1 MNYFLMVVWF
11 PAIVI
16 ISEKYFG
23 RCMSKISPK
32 CYADPTEP
40 PSTAQPNA
48 VPRGCFDKLKVEF
61 THITTRVFNEILPVI
76 AIKFK
81 YIWIFIFTVLGIG
94 GMIILFVEPKLRLP
108 IASDFQMFSDSDSLE
123 QYPLHYK
130 NKFIFSTSGSGY
142 TLNAYMVF
150 GVKNENTASMM
161 KPDDKGKL
169 QLENTFSISSPA
181 EQIWLKKFCENL
193 QNASF
198 TAKQYW
204 QQSTCK
210 SVLTLW
216 SYLTTNCSRSHPLG
230 GRSCCSQKMP
240 MNQNDFDNCLKGFT
254 NYLPKTVNSIL
265 YDKRNQTRALKIY
278 VATNFKYTET
288 YSEANKIYTQI
299 SEWFNAQK
307 KDAPNSFKDGF
318 WHTYLQFFDLQRSLA
333 SGTPVSL
340 GISVAIAFA
349 VVLLTTWNVLISLYT
364 VISIAFVISVTIGT
378 LVLAGWRLNIM
389 ESIIFSVAA
398 GLAVD
403 FTLHYGVAYRT
414 ATDKSSRES
423 RVRYSFIH
431 LGSAVTMGAVTTF
444 ISGEFFSL

>member
-1 MNYFLMVVWF
+1 MVVWF

-23 RCMSKISPK
+23 RCMSKLSPK
-32 CYADPTEP
+32 CYADPSEP
-40 PSTAQPNA
+40 PTQPSVAQS
-48 VPRGCFDKLKVEF
+48 GSFDKLKLKF
-61 THITTRVFNEILPVI
+61 THITTRIFSEILPMIV
-76 AIKFK
+76 IKFK
-81 YIWIFIFTVLGIG
+81 YIWIILFTALGIG
-94 GMIILFVEPKLRLP
+94 GMIVLFVEPKLRLP

-130 NKFIFSTSGSGY
+130 KKFIFSSRGSGY
-142 TLNAYMVF
+142 TLSVDMVF

-181 EQIWLKKFCENL
+181 EQVWLKGFCENL

-198 TAKQYW
+198 TSKQHW
-204 QQSTCK
+204 QLSTCN
-210 SVLTLW
+210 SVLTFW
-216 SYLTTNCSRSHPLG
+216 SYLTTNCSSSHPLG
-230 GRSCCSQKMP
+230 SPCCSQKVP
-240 MNQNDFDNCLKGFT
+240 MNKNEFDQCLKGFT
-254 NYLPKTVNSIL
+254 KIYLRSSINSVL
-265 YDKRNQTRALKIY
+265 YDNRNQTRVLKMSS
-278 VATNFKYTET
+278 TTTFKYTET
-288 YSEANKIYTQI
+288 YSEVNKIYTQLNA
-299 SEWFNAQK
+299 WFNSQK
-307 KDAPNSFKDGF
+307 KNAPDSFKNGF
-318 WHTYLQFFDLQRSLA
+318 WHISFEFFDLQRSLA
-333 SGTPVSL
+333 SGTPISL

-349 VVLLTTWNVLISLYT
+349 VVLVTTWNVLISLYT

-414 ATDKSSRES
+414 ATDKTSRES
-423 RVRYSFIH
+423 RVLYSFIH
-431 LGSAVTMGAVTTF
+431 LGSAVAMGAVTTF
-444 ISGEFFSL
+444 ISGEFLFSF